1 MEGARRSVFP
11 SIQVER
17 ARLLKEREDSE
28 DLLEPEAEN
37 KRRELSSVLQSG
49 SEEGSCLRLIDVC
62 ITQL

>member
-1 MEGARRSVFP
+1 MFP

-37 KRRELSSVLQSG
+37 ERRELSSVLQSG